1 MRSAAASLRFTVA
14 CCAGAFASEPGL
26 FGERRHVAVMFCDLV
41 RGAGTH
47 ARPGEPVPALA
58 GPAPGGAITREADVH
73 KAPDATRTWRKPAF
87 VTPMMRGD
95 KCRKRSER

>member
-26 FGERRHVAVMFCDLV
+26 FAGPAGERRHVAVMFCDLV

-73 KAPDATRTWRKPAF
+73 KAVQGRAQH
-87 VTPMMRGD
+87 
-95 KCRKRSER
+95 RSSVRLGCC